1 LPANVGAAPSNEFD
15 ADCGCDCPSWS
26 HCPNRKLPLII
37 NPTNTVLCHCFMQD
51 LDAQQCRAGDEVCP
65 ATARASRAAALARL
79 APAQKEPRVSCP
91 FPRAAA

>member
-1 LPANVGAAPSNEFD
+1 
-15 ADCGCDCPSWS
+15 
-26 HCPNRKLPLII
+26 
-37 NPTNTVLCHCFMQD
+37 MQD

-65 ATARASRAAALARL
+65 AIARASRAAALARL